1 MKRLVLFVALIIVV
15 TTTWYLSI
23 SFVIKI
29 YGEPKDVA
37 AAGDMFGGINALFSG
52 LALAGVIFAVWLQT
66 LDLKTNQD
74 NLEKT
79 MKSNKLSLEIMAL
92 SSLIQEADSALER
105 YDWWEKAEG
114 AGDYSQ
120 AKSKVREKLKSH
132 RERLEQKLLKISA
145 LSDMRPGF

>member
-1 MKRLVLFVALIIVV
+1 MKRLVLFLLLIIVMI
-15 TTTWYLSI
+15 TIWYFSI
-23 SFVIKI
+23 QFAIKM
-29 YGEPKDVA
+29 YGEPNDVA

-66 LDLKTNQD
+66 LDVKTNQE

-79 MKSNKLSLEIMAL
+79 MRANKLSLEIMAL
-92 SSLIQEADSALER
+92 SSLIQEANAALER
-105 YDWWEKAEG
+105 YERWEKSEG

-132 RERLEQKLLKISA
+132 REKLESKLEEIKNT
-145 LSDMRPGF
+145 

>member
-1 MKRLVLFVALIIVV
+1 MKRLVLFFLLIIVMITIWYFSIPFV
-15 TTTWYLSI
+15 T
-23 SFVIKI
+23 KM
-29 YGEPKDVA
+29 YGEPNDVA

-66 LDLKTNQD
+66 LDVKTNQE

-79 MKSNKLSLEIMAL
+79 MRANKLSLEIMAL
-92 SSLIQEADSALER
+92 SSLIQEANAALER
-105 YDWWEKAEG
+105 YERWEKAEG

-132 RERLEQKLLKISA
+132 REELERKLEEINKT
-145 LSDMRPGF
+145 